1 MSDQTTNLQLPYIQA
16 SQAQKHVPANT
27 TFDILDSLVQLA
39 VESRT
44 LTVPPGSPVDGTA
57 YIPASGATG
66 AWAGWDFNIAVYRSG
81 GWSKIVPR
89 DGWTAWVKDER
100 LGVKYQDS
108 VWRDGVA
115 LTAHGG
121 RITLRAKE
129 IEVTLT
135 GAYTDTTDAAF
146 IPNRAIVL
154 GVASRTTLAITGAS
168 SYAVGISGDTSKFGS
183 SLGVALGST
192 NIGVIGPTAFYS
204 DTAARITAAGANF
217 TGGKVRLVVYFLE
230 MVAPTS

>member
-16 SQAQKHVPANT
+16 SQAQKHVPANA

-44 LTVPPGSPVDGTA
+44 LTAPPGSPVDGTA
-57 YIPASGATG
+57 YIPGSGATG
-66 AWAGWDFNIAVYRSG
+66 AWASWDLNIAVYRSG
-81 GWSKIVPR
+81 VWSKIVPR

-121 RITLRAKE
+121 RITAHSEGVGRGSEFVVWL
-129 IEVTLT
+129 
-135 GAYTDTTDAAF
+135 
-146 IPNRAIVL
+146 PL
-154 GVASRTTLAITGAS
+154 GEESATSGASRTASEGVSGLASAS
-168 SYAVGISGDTSKFGS
+168 AGELATVSEFRTVSAGLAAESRSGSRS
-183 SLGVALGST
+183 SERAESCSG
-192 NIGVIGPTAFYS
+192 
-204 DTAARITAAGANF
+204 
-217 TGGKVRLVVYFLE
+217 
-230 MVAPTS
+230 

>member
-16 SQAQKHVPANT
+16 SQAQKHVPANA

-44 LTVPPGSPVDGTA
+44 LTAPPGSPVDGAA
-57 YIPASGATG
+57 YIPGSGATG
-66 AWAGWDFNIAVYRSG
+66 AWASWDLNIAVYRSG
-81 GWSKIVPR
+81 AWSKIVPR

-100 LGVKYQDS
+100 LGVKYQDN
-108 VWRDGVA
+108 VWRDGIA

-168 SYAVGISGDTSKFGS
+168 SYAVGVSGDTSKFGG
-183 SLGVALGST
+183 SLGISLGST

-204 DTAARITAAGANF
+204 DTAVRITAAGSNF

>member
-1 MSDQTTNLQLPYIQA
+1 VA
-16 SQAQKHVPANT
+16 SLFSTSWYRVAGVRPRLRNHAQIH
-27 TFDILDSLVQLA
+27 
-39 VESRT
+39 RH
-44 LTVPPGSPVDGTA
+44 
-57 YIPASGATG
+57 
-66 AWAGWDFNIAVYRSG
+66 VYRG
-81 GWSKIVPR
+81 GVWSKIVPR

-135 GAYTDTTDAAF
+135 GAFTDTADAAF
-146 IPNRAIVL
+146 IPSRAIVL

-168 SYAVGISGDTSKFGS
+168 SYAVGISGDTSKFGG
-183 SLGVALGST
+183 SLGVSLGST

-204 DTAARITAAGANF
+204 DTAVRITAAGSNF
-217 TGGKVRLVVYFLE
+217 TGGKVRVAVYFLE